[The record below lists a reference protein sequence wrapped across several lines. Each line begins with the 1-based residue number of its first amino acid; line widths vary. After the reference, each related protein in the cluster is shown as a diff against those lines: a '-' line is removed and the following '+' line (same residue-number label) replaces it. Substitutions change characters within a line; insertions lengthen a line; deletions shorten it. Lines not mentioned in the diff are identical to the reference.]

1 MKKTRKPKYPGEL
14 IKHHQDM
21 LKKGKAPK
29 GESLAVERAELK
41 LLKKAV
47 KKTKKSKKK

>member
-1 MKKTRKPKYPGEL
+1 MKTYRHKKDFKPGEL

-41 LLKKAV
+41 LLKKGA
-47 KKTKKSKKK
+47 KKGGKK